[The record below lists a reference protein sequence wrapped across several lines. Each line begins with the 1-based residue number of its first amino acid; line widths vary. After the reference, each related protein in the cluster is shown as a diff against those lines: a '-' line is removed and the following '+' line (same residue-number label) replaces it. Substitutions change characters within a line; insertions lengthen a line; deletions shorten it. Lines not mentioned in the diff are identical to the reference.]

1 MTTEQIE
8 NMDKEDLLS
17 LLGYYNNY
25 VVEFFDTHEEGMRP
39 VSIYEFFEND
49 YQEIIE
55 EQKLKEFENEV
66 IQDKDIKT
74 ITEKEF
80 NILIEKLN
88 NQEEFTDE
96 EKQSFLMVDKKDDS
110 FIAIDNRNGN
120 MWTEEFKEKEYAIRY
135 LQGEEIDKLR
145 DEECKY
151 EIRIYETEED
161 YNKGE
166 PFQLNVYS
174 DFEEAKNELKKTI
187 NFNNYFSGNIIN
199 QQNGIEEFSY
209 YSNKE
214 TEKYSYIFECTLE
227 ASSKLYEHQ
236 FLLVKDPNDL
246 ETNFEIDLTGGFDFN
261 CAYRVINPKLVQI
274 INSKEELEDFCQKHN
289 IDIPKYCIRED
300 GIIASGPDGLLIN
313 NNLEAIDWLDNL
325 ELEKEEI
332 QE

>member
-174 DFEEAKNELKKTI
+174 DFE
-187 NFNNYFSGNIIN
+187 
-199 QQNGIEEFSY
+199 
-209 YSNKE
+209 
-214 TEKYSYIFECTLE
+214 
-227 ASSKLYEHQ
+227 
-236 FLLVKDPNDL
+236 
-246 ETNFEIDLTGGFDFN
+246 
-261 CAYRVINPKLVQI
+261 
-274 INSKEELEDFCQKHN
+274 
-289 IDIPKYCIRED
+289 
-300 GIIASGPDGLLIN
+300 
-313 NNLEAIDWLDNL
+313 
-325 ELEKEEI
+325 
-332 QE
+332 